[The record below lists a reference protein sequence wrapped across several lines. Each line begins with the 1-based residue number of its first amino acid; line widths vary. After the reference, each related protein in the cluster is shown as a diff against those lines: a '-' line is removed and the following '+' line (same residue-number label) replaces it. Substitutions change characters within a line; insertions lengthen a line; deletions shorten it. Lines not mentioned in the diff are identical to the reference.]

1 MLGTETYSTKKQLLC
16 GVIMDTVG
24 NNTDIS
30 ETHRL
35 PRINFDPE
43 PQKPDT
49 R

>member
-1 MLGTETYSTKKQLLC
+1 MG
-16 GVIMDTVG
+16 TVG

-43 PQKPDT
+43 PQKLDT
-49 R
+49 RWK